1 MIIFEKCYEVKVEMQ
16 NQQTESILKTPSVKY
31 RIDWLNPPGGTIVYR
46 MVNGEY
52 EYVERLK

>member
-1 MIIFEKCYEVKVEMQ
+1 MQ
-16 NQQTESILKTPSVKY
+16 NQQTKSILKTPSVKY
-31 RIDWLNPPGGTIVYR
+31 RKDWLNPPGGTIVYR